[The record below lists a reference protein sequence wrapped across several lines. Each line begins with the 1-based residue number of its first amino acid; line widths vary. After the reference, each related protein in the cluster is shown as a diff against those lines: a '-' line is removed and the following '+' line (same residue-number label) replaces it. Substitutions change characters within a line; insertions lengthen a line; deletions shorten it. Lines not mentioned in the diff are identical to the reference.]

1 MSEISDAIQ
10 AKCLAFSDRI
20 IKLNDYLLAQ
30 AVAAHENYKKSKIS
44 QKGKQTSSFLHQTSD
59 ISVAAVPV
67 PLSYLVEEKRLRTI
81 KYNNMCTVNIKV
93 DDALVRRINPGLS
106 SRESI
111 NKWLQ
116 GQVNAMI
123 EEMAAEDTVD
133 LETAREMLH
142 QTIRE
147 VYAEP

>member
-1 MSEISDAIQ
+1 
-10 AKCLAFSDRI
+10 
-20 IKLNDYLLAQ
+20 
-30 AVAAHENYKKSKIS
+30 
-44 QKGKQTSSFLHQTSD
+44 
-59 ISVAAVPV
+59 
-67 PLSYLVEEKRLRTI
+67 
-81 KYNNMCTVNIKV
+81 MCTVNIKV
-93 DDALVRRINPGLS
+93 DDVLVRRINPGLS

-147 VYAEP
+147 VYAEL

>member
-1 MSEISDAIQ
+1 
-10 AKCLAFSDRI
+10 
-20 IKLNDYLLAQ
+20 
-30 AVAAHENYKKSKIS
+30 
-44 QKGKQTSSFLHQTSD
+44 
-59 ISVAAVPV
+59 
-67 PLSYLVEEKRLRTI
+67 
-81 KYNNMCTVNIKV
+81 MCTVNIKV
-93 DDALVRRINPGLS
+93 DDALVCRINPGLS

-116 GQVNAMI
+116 EQVNAMI

-147 VYAEP
+147 VYAEL

>member
-1 MSEISDAIQ
+1 
-10 AKCLAFSDRI
+10 
-20 IKLNDYLLAQ
+20 
-30 AVAAHENYKKSKIS
+30 
-44 QKGKQTSSFLHQTSD
+44 
-59 ISVAAVPV
+59 
-67 PLSYLVEEKRLRTI
+67 
-81 KYNNMCTVNIKV
+81 MCTVNIKV

-147 VYAEP
+147 VYSEPRGWLPHG

>member
-1 MSEISDAIQ
+1 
-10 AKCLAFSDRI
+10 
-20 IKLNDYLLAQ
+20 
-30 AVAAHENYKKSKIS
+30 
-44 QKGKQTSSFLHQTSD
+44 
-59 ISVAAVPV
+59 
-67 PLSYLVEEKRLRTI
+67 
-81 KYNNMCTVNIKV
+81 MCTVNIKV

-116 GQVNAMI
+116 GQVDAMI
-123 EEMAAEDTVD
+123 EEMAADDTVD

>member
-1 MSEISDAIQ
+1 
-10 AKCLAFSDRI
+10 
-20 IKLNDYLLAQ
+20 
-30 AVAAHENYKKSKIS
+30 
-44 QKGKQTSSFLHQTSD
+44 
-59 ISVAAVPV
+59 
-67 PLSYLVEEKRLRTI
+67 
-81 KYNNMCTVNIKV
+81 MCTVNIKV

-133 LETAREMLH
+133 LETAREVLH

>member
-1 MSEISDAIQ
+1 
-10 AKCLAFSDRI
+10 
-20 IKLNDYLLAQ
+20 
-30 AVAAHENYKKSKIS
+30 
-44 QKGKQTSSFLHQTSD
+44 
-59 ISVAAVPV
+59 
-67 PLSYLVEEKRLRTI
+67 
-81 KYNNMCTVNIKV
+81 MCTVNIKV
-93 DDALVRRINPGLS
+93 DDTLVRRINPGLS

-116 GQVNAMI
+116 GLVNAMI

>member
-1 MSEISDAIQ
+1 
-10 AKCLAFSDRI
+10 
-20 IKLNDYLLAQ
+20 
-30 AVAAHENYKKSKIS
+30 
-44 QKGKQTSSFLHQTSD
+44 
-59 ISVAAVPV
+59 
-67 PLSYLVEEKRLRTI
+67 
-81 KYNNMCTVNIKV
+81 MCTVSIKV
-93 DDALVRRINPGLS
+93 DDALVRSINPGLN

-123 EEMAAEDTVD
+123 EEMVAEETVD

>member
-1 MSEISDAIQ
+1 
-10 AKCLAFSDRI
+10 
-20 IKLNDYLLAQ
+20 
-30 AVAAHENYKKSKIS
+30 
-44 QKGKQTSSFLHQTSD
+44 
-59 ISVAAVPV
+59 
-67 PLSYLVEEKRLRTI
+67 
-81 KYNNMCTVNIKV
+81 MCTVNIKV

-123 EEMAAEDTVD
+123 EERAAEDTVD

>member
-1 MSEISDAIQ
+1 
-10 AKCLAFSDRI
+10 
-20 IKLNDYLLAQ
+20 
-30 AVAAHENYKKSKIS
+30 
-44 QKGKQTSSFLHQTSD
+44 
-59 ISVAAVPV
+59 
-67 PLSYLVEEKRLRTI
+67 
-81 KYNNMCTVNIKV
+81 MCTVNIKV
-93 DDALVRRINPGLS
+93 DDVLVRRINPGLS

-147 VYAEP
+147 VYAEPIPTSGTSPTR

>member
-1 MSEISDAIQ
+1 
-10 AKCLAFSDRI
+10 
-20 IKLNDYLLAQ
+20 
-30 AVAAHENYKKSKIS
+30 
-44 QKGKQTSSFLHQTSD
+44 
-59 ISVAAVPV
+59 
-67 PLSYLVEEKRLRTI
+67 
-81 KYNNMCTVNIKV
+81 MCTVNIKV

-116 GQVNAMI
+116 GQVDAMI